1 MEPVQIIN
9 AAVIGINALLQVI
22 SNLKS
27 QAGLTDEQLAAMLEQ
42 HGVATTDAIKGYLAS
57 IES

>member
-22 SNLKS
+22 SNLKA

-42 HGVATTDAIKGYLAS
+42 HGSATTDAIKGYLAS